1 MRGHR
6 SGPRLAGARSLRG
19 TLCNVAAWRL
29 MLSVSTW
36 MFDPTIG
43 MPGPGKRGNGRMD
56 CRRCGR
62 PALKLEDGSYKCEKG
77 HRFFADDVAI
87 EEENGEH

>member
-1 MRGHR
+1 MRGHKP
-6 SGPRLAGARSLRG
+6 GPRLAGARSLRG

-43 MPGPGKRGNGRMD
+43 MPGSGKRGNGRVECPD
-56 CRRCGR
+56 CGK
-62 PALKLEDGSYKCEKG
+62 PALDQEDGSYKCRNG
-77 HRFFADDVAI
+77 HRFFPDDVIAGA
-87 EEENGEH
+87 ENGES